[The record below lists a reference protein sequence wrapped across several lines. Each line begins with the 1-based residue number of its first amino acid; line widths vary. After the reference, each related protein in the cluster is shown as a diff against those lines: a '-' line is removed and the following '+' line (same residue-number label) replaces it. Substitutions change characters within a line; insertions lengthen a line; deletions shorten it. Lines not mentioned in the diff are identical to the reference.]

1 MKTAMTDMLDV
12 EIPLAAFSHCR
23 DVVAAVTNAG
33 GIGVLGATAFTPDQL
48 ELELRWLDEHTNG
61 KPYGVDLLAPAKL
74 SFTDETADEL
84 LAMVPQH
91 HVAFMQDM
99 LRSHGVLGQDESY
112 TLTAS
117 MPSVAPSEVSAALE
131 VAFKHPIKLIANAL
145 GVPPQEMIDLGK
157 QHGVPVA
164 ALVGKVEHALKQQE
178 RGVDLIVAQGYEAGG
193 HTGEIATM
201 VLTPEVVDAVSP
213 TPVLAAGGIAT
224 GRQLAA
230 SLALGAAG
238 AWTGSVWL
246 TTDEAETDAV
256 VKQKFLQ
263 ATSSDTERSRA
274 RTGKPARQLVT
285 AYHEA
290 WSDSANPDPLPMPLQ
305 GTLVNEAW
313 RRIRVA
319 AEKGVPGA
327 QELDSYFV
335 GQVVG
340 MLKQAK
346 PAREVVRDFMDGLV
360 DAYSGMQAALD
371 D

>member
-1 MKTAMTDMLDV
+1 MKTAMTEMFGIDV
-12 EIPLAAFSHCR
+12 PLAAFSHCR

-48 ELELRWLDEHTNG
+48 ELELRWLDEHTGG

-74 SFTDETADEL
+74 SFTDETPDEL
-84 LAMVPQH
+84 LAMVPPQH
-91 HVAFMQDM
+91 IAFVQDM
-99 LRSHGVLGQDESY
+99 LRSHGVIDESDEY
-112 TLTAS
+112 TLSAS

-131 VAFKHPIKLIANAL
+131 VAFAHPIKLIANAL
-145 GVPPQEMIDLGK
+145 GVPPQDMIDGGK

-164 ALVGKVEHALKQQE
+164 ALTGKVEHALKQQE

-193 HTGEIATM
+193 HTGEIASM

-230 SLALGAAG
+230 ALALGAAG

-256 VKQKFLQ
+256 VKQKFLA

-290 WSDSANPDPLPMPLQ
+290 WSDAANPDPLPMPQQ
-305 GTLVNEAW
+305 GILVNEAW
-313 RRIRVA
+313 RRIRAA

-340 MLKQAK
+340 LLNQAK

-360 DAYSGMQAALD
+360 DSYATMQSALED
-371 D
+371 